1 MALTGEKRIK
11 FRKTFWKIFTGL
23 AAVILIFFLISIGW
37 IGYLPEIRELQNPIN
52 KSATEIYSS
61 DAQLLEGTTKGAT
74 TGFRLITTR

>member
-11 FRKTFWKIFTGL
+11 FRKTFWKIFKIGL

-61 DAQLLEGTTKGAT
+61 DAQLL
-74 TGFRLITTR
+74 